1 MIYYPC
7 SFFVF
12 LDGGGGDPRTTDRG
26 LPPPLSQQSKP
37 NPGQQA
43 ETPREALH
51 RRAERFKHGAED
63 GDAAPRTRSSRRSRG
78 VCGGRGSEGRRPPR
92 RPEEHQRPGRSP
104 QLGGRFGDGS
114 LCRSCAAKNLKFN
127 GSCEGFVPFPP
138 QLNTDVKAEHQ
149 RQDGDV
155 GGRAK
160 VARPVSVSFFFLL
173 IFFSVPFR
181 DNVPEKD

>member
-1 MIYYPC
+1 MIYYLC
-7 SFFVF
+7 FYFVF

-51 RRAERFKHGAED
+51 RRAERFNPGAED

-92 RPEEHQRPGRSP
+92 RPEEHQRPGWSP

-114 LCRSCAAKNLKFN
+114 LCRSCAAKNSKSN
-127 GSCEGFVPFPP
+127 GSCEGFVPFP
-138 QLNTDVKAEHQ
+138 
-149 RQDGDV
+149 R
-155 GGRAK
+155 
-160 VARPVSVSFFFLL
+160 
-173 IFFSVPFR
+173 
-181 DNVPEKD
+181 